1 MSEQN
6 QTNVQALGAG
16 LLGFAVVM
24 AVGGGALMVHSSR
37 QSKVSAKPVAAAE
50 PIDIGAAM
58 PRSMT
63 ASPRIPSERRAESP
77 APLLGAEEEAES
89 VGDAPAE
96 SAEAATPEAAPTE
109 RTRLQVSAH
118 VETARGGS
126 TAQAVVKN
134 TIVEEKAVSKA
145 KPAVKKRPVKLD
157 AAGGAEVVA
166 SVHYGVTSRN
176 ELMGRAAG
184 PVYNIKGGGAVGG
197 LAPKGKLAEDL
208 NAKIADLKRQLDAS
222 GLPAEKRDQL
232 LKELVSAQKAVP
244 KTAQ

>member
-6 QTNVQALGAG
+6 QSNFQALGAG

-50 PIDIGAAM
+50 PIDLGAPV
-58 PRSMT
+58 PRFEST
-63 ASPRIPSERRAESP
+63 RPLSERRAQSP
-77 APLLGAEEEAES
+77 APLLGGEEEAES
-89 VGDAPAE
+89 VGGAPAQ
-96 SAEAATPEAAPTE
+96 SAAAASPEAAPAE

-118 VETARGGS
+118 AETARGGS

-134 TIVEEKAVSKA
+134 TIVEEEAVAKA

-157 AAGGAEVVA
+157 AAGGAEAVA
-166 SVHYGVTSRN
+166 SVHYGVTNRR

-184 PVYNIKGGGAVGG
+184 PVYNIKGGGTAGG
-197 LAPKGKLAEDL
+197 SAPKGKLAEDL
-208 NAKIADLKRQLDAS
+208 NAKVADLKRQLDATS
-222 GLPAEKRDQL
+222 LPAETRDQL
-232 LKELVSAQKAVP
+232 LKDLVSAQKGVP